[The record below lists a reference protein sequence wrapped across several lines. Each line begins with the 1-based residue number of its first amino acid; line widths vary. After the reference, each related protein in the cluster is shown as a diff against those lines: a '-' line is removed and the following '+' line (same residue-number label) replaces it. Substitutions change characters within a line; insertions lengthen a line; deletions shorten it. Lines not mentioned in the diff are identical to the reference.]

1 VIAPA
6 AAALSA
12 LLLAPASP
20 GAGAARAPASLT
32 AAPSRL
38 ALVGS
43 AGQTI
48 RVTNSGGDPVVVD
61 VAPAGFA
68 LNLRGRPRIVPR
80 TAAAAASW
88 LSIRP
93 RRLRL
98 EPGRAAFLAVSAAL
112 PPRAAPGDHAA
123 LVLLTTRPRRGAG
136 LAIRM
141 RIGIVVVVRVPGA
154 IVRRLEVRQLR
165 VRRQGA
171 RRLLELS
178 VANRGNVS
186 ERLEPGRVRVTFL
199 RRGRVVARLRAPE
212 RELLPRT
219 AGIDEF
225 RYRGPLR
232 GWVTAVVEV
241 TSSERGAH
249 ALSRTFR
256 IRL

>member
-1 VIAPA
+1 VIALA
-6 AAALSA
+6 VVASA

-20 GAGAARAPASLT
+20 GAGVARAPASLT

-38 ALVGS
+38 ALA
-43 AGQTI
+43 AGASQTI
-48 RVTNSGGDPVVVD
+48 RVTNSGAEPVVVD

-68 LNLRGRPRIVPR
+68 LSLRGRPKIVPR
-80 TAAAAASW
+80 AAAAAASW

-93 RRLRL
+93 RRLGL
-98 EPGRAAFLAVSAAL
+98 PPGRAASLTVSAAL

-123 LVLLTTRPRRGAG
+123 LVLLTTLPRRGAD

-141 RIGIVVVVRVPGA
+141 QIGIVVVVRVPGT
-154 IVRRLEVRQLR
+154 IVRRLELRELR

-186 ERLEPGRVRVTFL
+186 ERLEPGRVRVLFR
-199 RRGRVVARLRAPE
+199 RRGRVVAKLRAPA
-212 RELLPRT
+212 REVLPRT
-219 AGIDEF
+219 SGIAEI
-225 RYRGPLR
+225 RYRGRLR

-241 TSSERGAH
+241 ASSERA
-249 ALSRTFR
+249 ADVLQRTFR